1 MNGGKVPSHAEIA
14 ERLCAPGQFFE
25 METVEVSG
33 IATRVWR
40 HAPRCLPDVLKQG
53 SSSGGDRDFIRLG
66 DERLTHAEHYTQVTA
81 LATRLRDELGVAK
94 GDCVAIAMRNLPE
107 WSIAFFAATMI
118 GAVAVPLNAMW
129 KGAEMAFAITDCKA
143 SVLIADGERLERLAP
158 HVAELPHV
166 KIIGTRL
173 DDRKGSGELPAGITS
188 LAALTDGVRATRPE
202 VDIAPDDHA
211 TIFYTSGTTG
221 LPRGV
226 LGTHRNICTNLISM
240 MYSGAAQM
248 LRAGIEPGAVAPA
261 PSVVLVP
268 VPLFHATGCHSIL
281 LAQAFFGGTL
291 VFMRKWDPERALDLV
306 EEHGVTLLSGVPS
319 MVWDLVNSPTAQNRD
334 LRTLTNLGAGGAAS
348 PRELVRRVDE
358 LLPGRMTSAGYGL
371 TETSSMT
378 ASNGGADY
386 LLCPESVGVPIPVCD
401 VRIVDGTGTDL
412 PPGEPGEI
420 WIKGP
425 NVVPGYWHRPEETA
439 STFTEGWLHS
449 GDIGRIDEQGR
460 LFIVDRAKDI
470 IIRGGENI
478 SSLEVES
485 ALYQHPAVLEAAVF
499 AAPHATLGEEVAAVL
514 RLRPGH
520 TVSRAELREFL
531 LGLLAPFKVP
541 AHIWFVEES
550 MPRSPSGKLLKRE
563 LRRRFVAEPAKAG
576 GA

>member
-1 MNGGKVPSHAEIA
+1 
-14 ERLCAPGQFFE
+14 
-25 METVEVSG
+25 
-33 IATRVWR
+33 
-40 HAPRCLPDVLKQG
+40 
-53 SSSGGDRDFIRLG
+53 
-66 DERLTHAEHYTQVTA
+66 
-81 LATRLRDELGVAK
+81 
-94 GDCVAIAMRNLPE
+94 MRNLPE
-107 WSIAFFAATMI
+107 WSIAFFAVTMI
-118 GAVAVPLNAMW
+118 GAVAVPLNSMW
-129 KGAEMAFAITDCKA
+129 NGAEMAFGITDSKA
-143 SVLIADGERLERLAP
+143 SVLIADGERLERLAR
-158 HVAELPHV
+158 HVTELPHV

-173 DDRKGSGELPAGITS
+173 DDRRGSGELPPGITD
-188 LAALTDGVRATRPE
+188 LTALTDGVQATRPE
-202 VDIAPDDHA
+202 VDIAPDDYA

-221 LPRGV
+221 GPKGV
-226 LGTHRNICTNLISM
+226 LGTHRNICTNLFSL
-240 MYSGAAQM
+240 MYSGAQQM
-248 LRAGIEPGAVAPA
+248 LRAGIEPGAVASA

-281 LAQAFFGGTL
+281 LAQAFLGGTL
-291 VFMRKWDPERALDLV
+291 VFMRKWDPEQALDLI
-306 EEHGVTLLSGVPS
+306 EEHRVTLLPGVPS
-319 MVWDLVNSPTAQNRD
+319 MVWDLVNSPTVKNRD
-334 LRTLTNLGAGGAAS
+334 LHTLTNLGAGGAAS
-348 PRELVRRVDE
+348 PRELVRRLDE

-378 ASNGGADY
+378 ASNGGVDY
-386 LLCPESVGVPIPVCD
+386 LLNPESVGVPIPVCD
-401 VRIVDGTGTDL
+401 VRIVDDTGTDL

-514 RLRPGH
+514 RLRLGH
-520 TVSRAELREFL
+520 TVSPAELREFL
-531 LGLLAPFKVP
+531 VGLLAPFKVP
-541 AHIWFVEES
+541 VQIWFVEES
-550 MPRSPSGKLLKRE
+550 MPRSPAGKLLKRE

>member
-25 METVEVSG
+25 IEAVEVSG
-33 IATRVWR
+33 ISTRVWR
-40 HAPRCLPDVLKQG
+40 HAPRCLPDVLEQG
-53 SSSGGDRDFIRLG
+53 SSNGGDRDFIRL
-66 DERLTHAEHYTQVTA
+66 DEERLTHAGHYAQVTA

-94 GDCVAIAMRNLPE
+94 GDHVAIAMRNLPE
-107 WSIAFFAATMI
+107 WSVAFFAATMI

-129 KGAEMAFAITDCKA
+129 NGAELAFGIADSRA

-158 HVAELPHV
+158 HVAGFRHV

-173 DDRKGSGELPAGITS
+173 EDRKGPGGLPAGITS
-188 LAALTDGVRATRPE
+188 FAALTDGVRATRPE

-221 LPRGV
+221 GPKGV
-226 LGTHRNICTNLISM
+226 LGTHRNICTNLISL
-240 MYSGAAQM
+240 MYGGAEQM
-248 LRAGIEPGAVAPA
+248 LRAGTEPGSVASA
-261 PSVVLVP
+261 PPVVLVP
-268 VPLFHATGCHSIL
+268 VPLFHATGCHSVL

-291 VFMRKWDPERALDLV
+291 VFMRKWDPERALDLI
-306 EEHGVTLLSGVPS
+306 EEHGVTLLPGVPS
-319 MVWDLVNSPTAQNRD
+319 MVWDLVNSPTLQNRD
-334 LRTLTNLGAGGAAS
+334 LHTLTNLGAGGAAS
-348 PRELVRRVDE
+348 PGELVRRVGE
-358 LLPGRMTSAGYGL
+358 LLPGRTASAGYGL

-386 LLCPESVGVPIPVCD
+386 LLCPESVGVPIPVCH
-401 VRIVDGTGTDL
+401 VRIVDGAGTDL
-412 PPGEPGEI
+412 PSGEPGEI

-520 TVSRAELREFL
+520 AVTPAELRDFL
-531 LGLLAPFKVP
+531 LGPLAPFKVP
-541 AHIWFVEES
+541 AHVWFTEGP

-563 LRRRFVAEPAKAG
+563 LRRRFVAEPATAD

>member
-1 MNGGKVPSHAEIA
+1 MSSGKVPSHAQIA
-14 ERLCAPGQFFE
+14 EQLCAPDQFFE
-25 METVEVSG
+25 IETVEVSG
-33 IATRVWR
+33 IATKVWK
-40 HAPRCLPDVLKQG
+40 HAPRCLPDVLQQG
-53 SSSGGDRDFIRLG
+53 RSSGGDRDFIRLG
-66 DERLTHAEHYTQVTA
+66 DERLTHAEHYARVTA

-94 GDCVAIAMRNLPE
+94 GDHVAIAMRNLPE

-129 KGAEMAFAITDCKA
+129 NSAELAFGITDSEA

-158 HVAELPHV
+158 HVAEFPHV

-173 DDRKGSGELPAGITS
+173 DDRKGSGALPAGITD
-188 LAALTDGVRATRPE
+188 LAALTDGVQATRPE
-202 VDIAPDDHA
+202 VDIAPDDYA

-221 LPRGV
+221 KPKGV

-240 MYSGAAQM
+240 MYSGAQQM
-248 LRAGIEPGAVAPA
+248 LRAGIELGAASSTP
-261 PSVVLVP
+261 PVVLVP

-281 LAQAFFGGTL
+281 VAQAFFGGTL
-291 VFMRKWDPERALDLV
+291 LFMRKWDPEQALDLI
-306 EEHGVTLLSGVPS
+306 EEHRATMLPGVPS
-319 MVWDLVNSPTAQNRD
+319 MVWDLVNSPTVKNRD
-334 LRTLTNLGAGGAAS
+334 LHTLTNLGAGGAAS
-348 PRELVRRVDE
+348 PPELVRRLNE

-378 ASNGGADY
+378 AANGGPDY
-386 LLCPESVGVPIPVCD
+386 LLCPESVGVPVPVCD
-401 VRIVDGTGTDL
+401 VRIVDDTGTNL
-412 PPGEPGEI
+412 PTGEPGEI

-425 NVVPGYWHRPEETA
+425 NVVPGYWHRPQETA

-485 ALYQHPAVLEAAVF
+485 ALYQHPAVLEAAAF
-499 AAPHATLGEEVAAVL
+499 STPHATLGEEVAAVL

-520 TVSRAELREFL
+520 TVSQAELREFL
-531 LGLLAPFKVP
+531 LDLLAPFKLP
-541 AHIWFVEES
+541 ARLWFVEEA
-550 MPRSPSGKLLKRE
+550 MPRSPSGKLLKRQ
-563 LRRRFVAEPAKAG
+563 LRHQFVTEPAKVG